1 MVSRDQS
8 YRRVAKSFGLNSAR
22 SIRIYGCFPTRS
34 GDQLNRNLLSRSE
47 LHPKAMEEQMT
58 RHPKFVEDN
67 KKPLKP
73 KADDQSHEPAKHIEE
88 IARLASSVETAKD
101 PSKVR
106 RPKD

>member
-1 MVSRDQS
+1 MIGASR
-8 YRRVAKSFGLNSAR
+8 VGVCCVVENN
-22 SIRIYGCFPTRS
+22 RIFWEEIMRAERYPR
-34 GDQLNRNLLSRSE
+34 SRSK

-58 RHPKFVEDN
+58 RHPKFVENN

-106 RPKD
+106 RTKD